1 MQVRNIR
8 ASVRNVS
15 ALAAGLVLSNLA
27 LAQAVDTTASVTEI
41 SAVKTAVLAIGA
53 AVFTVAVGVKL
64 YKWLR
69 SAL

>member
-8 ASVRNVS
+8 ATVRNAS

-41 SAVKTAVLAIGA
+41 SATKTAVLAIGA

>member
-8 ASVRNVS
+8 ATVRNAS

-41 SAVKTAVLAIGA
+41 SAMKTAVLAIGA

>member
-15 ALAAGLVLSNLA
+15 ALAVGLVLSNLA

-41 SAVKTAVLAIGA
+41 SAMKTAVLAIGA

>member
-27 LAQAVDTTASVTEI
+27 LAQAVDTTGSVTEI
-41 SAVKTAVLAIGA
+41 SAMKTAVLAIGA

>member
-41 SAVKTAVLAIGA
+41 SAMKTAVLAIGA